1 MEARMPGRHTTTKRP
16 SRAGPVLA
24 AIVAVAVIVA
34 LGVYLAPRLTA
45 ESDASGCGESKEIAI
60 ATPPDLA
67 SAMMSA
73 TETMAEDGGSSAC
86 FELSVNTV
94 FPDSSVSQINAN
106 TNSTPTVWILD
117 TKARLSDLEPGAR
130 QHAKVVGNAANT
142 PIVIGIGQRASHRPP
157 ATWKDAFESSE
168 FVLPSPSTSVA
179 SAMAI
184 AALAAEGDDI
194 DAVLADVA
202 HRQAASGLP
211 VPDTSTLLRS
221 THRMFGP
228 AYWFPVTE
236 QQYVGIRMR
245 RASWQLTAL
254 LPESGTTVLD
264 YPIVVRSD
272 ADTDTAKV
280 ADELATF
287 LSTIDGT
294 SLLGER
300 GFRAPNGEI
309 VNGGAL
315 GPVSKVLQPT
325 TSVPELVSA
334 WDRAEG

>member
-1 MEARMPGRHTTTKRP
+1 MPGRHTTSKGP

-45 ESDASGCGESKEIAI
+45 ESEASGCDDSEEIAI
-60 ATPPDLA
+60 AAPPDLA
-67 SAMMSA
+67 PTLMTA
-73 TETMAEDGGSSAC
+73 TEAMAEDDGDNAC
-86 FELSVNTV
+86 FDLSVNTV

-117 TKARLSDLEPGAR
+117 TKARLSDLEPEAR
-130 QHAKVVGNAANT
+130 EHTKLIGNAGNT
-142 PIVIGIGQRASHRPP
+142 PIVIGIGQRTSHTPP
-157 ATWKDAFESSE
+157 ATWEEAFDSSE
-168 FVLPSPSTSVA
+168 FVLPSPSSSVA

-184 AALAAEGDDI
+184 AALGAEGDDI
-194 DAVLADVA
+194 DALLADVA
-202 HRQAASGLP
+202 EREAAGPP

-221 THRMFGP
+221 THRTYGP
-228 AYWFPVTE
+228 AFWFPVTE
-236 QQYVGIRMR
+236 QQYVALRMR
-245 RASWQLTAL
+245 RASWQMTAL

-272 ADTDTAKV
+272 ADSDTAKV
-280 ADELATF
+280 ASELSTF

-294 SLLGER
+294 SLLGEH
-300 GFRAPNGEI
+300 GFRSPNGEI

-325 TSVPELVSA
+325 TSIPELVA
-334 WDRAEG
+334 TWDRAES